1 MRLGKA
7 VASLPFAF
15 WTLAALVTLALAAL
29 HPLDGQWWLMFAICL
44 VGVALYFP
52 VPGTARLRKKIT
64 VERPQSAVYDFLNQ
78 PDNLHRWNPRV
89 GAAQPANIP
98 VEVGQE
104 WTYSPGRWWFVPVP
118 SPLRHAFSKVDPSHM
133 IEITATGR
141 RIRVIYAYTLRDL
154 GQRTE
159 VILDVALTG
168 MPAAL
173 GWLTSAITKVY
184 PSRDLARLKRALELG
199 SSTRDPSASH

>member
-1 MRLGKA
+1 
-7 VASLPFAF
+7 
-15 WTLAALVTLALAAL
+15 
-29 HPLDGQWWLMFAICL
+29 
-44 VGVALYFP
+44 
-52 VPGTARLRKKIT
+52 
-64 VERPQSAVYDFLNQ
+64 
-78 PDNLHRWNPRV
+78 
-89 GAAQPANIP
+89 
-98 VEVGQE
+98 
-104 WTYSPGRWWFVPVP
+104 
-118 SPLRHAFSKVDPSHM
+118 LRHAFSKVDPSHM

-199 SSTRDPSASH
+199 SSTRDPPASH